1 MLFLA
6 VSEAVYVRHFEKS
19 LFQLVVQRSKINL
32 LIYQPDSEEIVQWKT
47 QDDMLKF

>member
-6 VSEAVYVRHFEKS
+6 VSEAVYVRHFEES